1 MLKEVRKWNVSG
13 KAPYQI
19 KEVWS
24 QMPKTFDMDYYTVP
38 ENLKELYLKYCFD

>member
-1 MLKEVRKWNVSG
+1 MLKEVRKWNVTG

-24 QMPKTFDMDYYTVP
+24 QMPKTFDMDYYNVP